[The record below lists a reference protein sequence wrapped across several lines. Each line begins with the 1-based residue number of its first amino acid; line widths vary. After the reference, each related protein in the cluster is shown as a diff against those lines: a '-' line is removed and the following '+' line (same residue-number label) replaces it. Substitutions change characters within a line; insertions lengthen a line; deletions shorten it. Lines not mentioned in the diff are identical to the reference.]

1 MQVLILG
8 DDHGQQARLAAA
20 MMKKGFQ
27 VICVESAGA
36 AGSYIRG
43 QFIDVLILAET
54 RSGRIGQSCAC
65 VAQSRNPQVSVIVIT
80 DRTGAAT
87 QELFDEVPS
96 LYGVIGLEMS
106 PGMVAAIA
114 LASIMPQG
122 SGLHPVAAPSQP
134 ALTQQPEV
142 AIASLADTARPVAP
156 RPVPARA
163 DPAQVTRTLLQ
174 PIARPAAGAAMA
186 MPLRHEAPEPAR
198 RDGPVA
204 APVRTPVGTAA
215 SPGHA
220 LGTTPHTARSAL
232 ADFKPELAA
241 LERDLDLA
249 TRDWPSVLA
258 ASIAEELP
266 SWSHPAP
273 KLALLTDWTPLIPA
287 PTPAPIAAP
296 IFAALPQRTTTG
308 SAAAQGARSLALGA
322 AQGLGQV
329 PPRGVTLQ

>member
-122 SGLHPVAAPSQP
+122 SGLHPVAAPSQS

-142 AIASLADTARPVAP
+142 AIASPADTARPVAP

-174 PIARPAAGAAMA
+174 PIARPVTGGA
-186 MPLRHEAPEPAR
+186 MPIRHEAPEPAR

-241 LERDLDLA
+241 LEPDLDLP
-249 TRDWPSVLA
+249 TRDRPSVLA

-266 SWSHPAP
+266 SWSHSAP
-273 KLALLTDWTPLIPA
+273 KLALLTDWTPPIPA
-287 PTPAPIAAP
+287 PIPAPAP
-296 IFAALPQRTTTG
+296 APVVAALPQLTTTG
-308 SAAAQGARSLALGA
+308 SAAVQGARRLALGA
-322 AQGLGQV
+322 AQGLRQV